1 MMHDF
6 TQFLADVAVMLPAFL
21 MALSFH
27 EYAHAFVATSLGDPT
42 ARREGRLTL
51 NPIAHIDPMGL
62 FSLILFKVGW
72 AKPVPFNHHNF
83 KHPKFYAVLTALA
96 GPFANFILALS
107 MYYLVT
113 YIPFA
118 HLPAALTLTLATIFE
133 ATAYVNVMLGVFN
146 LLPIPPLD
154 GSHIV
159 TVFFEE
165 KYPEAMA
172 MLYQYSFFILLIIF
186 VLPQVRM
193 LLSSA
198 IFAMTHVLQML
209 VF

>member
-27 EYAHAFVATSLGDPT
+27 EYAHALVATLLGDPT
-42 ARREGRLTL
+42 ARRAGRLTL

-62 FSLILFKVGW
+62 FFLILFKFGW
-72 AKPVPFNHHNF
+72 AKPVPFNHRNF

-96 GPFANFILALS
+96 GPFANFVLALS
-107 MYYLVT
+107 MYYLAA
-113 YIPFA
+113 YIPFV
-118 HLPAALTLTLATIFE
+118 HLPAALTLTLTTIFE
-133 ATAYVNVMLGVFN
+133 VTAYVNVMLGVFN

-165 KYPEAMA
+165 KYPDAMVV
-172 MLYQYSFFILLIIF
+172 LSQYSFYILMIIF
-186 VLPQVRM
+186 VLPQTRM
-193 LLSSA
+193 LLSAA
-198 IFAMTHVLQML
+198 IFAVTHMLQML